1 VAASNLFR
9 LTKGLATHRV
19 NDYFAVLGLP
29 LTTSVG
35 DIRKKFLN
43 LAKSLHPDVF
53 ALSELQRDWAEKYFA
68 KMASPSYKIL
78 NNDYSRDE
86 YFATL
91 RYLASD
97 LKKLEAAPEVHS
109 ELAQKLLKFPHEVN
123 YNQYVTE
130 VAAKQYKSLSRALE
144 YTNELSELNL
154 IFLYTQ
160 NQIGQPVR
168 VSQEPAISLP
178 TPPPMPVISK
188 AQPKIVA
195 AEAFIAKK
203 KWTEAIA
210 ELKLAEKL
218 DSNSSQVY
226 ALMGVVYLAQKSN
239 TMAKSCFQKALK
251 LNPKDA
257 VALKYTTGKEP
268 PSSQS
273 TVKDNKDKSAQ
284 SKKESKPAAKKEEDR
299 GGLFGFFGKK

>member
-1 VAASNLFR
+1 VASSNLHK
-9 LTKGLATHRV
+9 LTRGLATHKV

-29 LTTSVG
+29 LTTNVV
-35 DIRKKFLN
+35 DIRKKFLS

-78 NNDYSRDE
+78 NNDNSRDE

-97 LKKLEAAPEVHS
+97 LKKLETAPEVQS

-123 YNQYVTE
+123 YNQYVNE
-130 VAAKQYKSLSRALE
+130 LAAKQYKSLSKALE
-144 YTNELSELNL
+144 FTNELSELNL

-160 NQIGQPVR
+160 TQIGQPAR
-168 VSQEPAISLP
+168 VSQEPIVSLP
-178 TPPPMPVISK
+178 TPPPQPKISK
-188 AQPKIVA
+188 AQPKIA
-195 AEAFIAKK
+195 IAEALITKK
-203 KWTEAIA
+203 KWAEAIA

-218 DSNSSQVY
+218 DPTSSQVF
-226 ALMGVVYLAQKSN
+226 ALMGIVYLGQKSA

-251 LNPKDA
+251 LNPKDEI
-257 VALKYTTGKEP
+257 ALKYTTGKEP
-268 PSSQS
+268 PSPPPAKD
-273 TVKDNKDKSAQ
+273 VKDKNAQAKKDV
-284 SKKESKPAAKKEEDR
+284 KPAAKKEENR
-299 GGLFGFFGKK
+299 GGLFGFFGRK